1 MEPSTDLGVSV
12 FGPIQRGLL
21 TGLLYLRKETIST
34 KRVTVHDVARAAGV
48 AIATVSR
55 VVNGAPTVAEDV
67 RLRVRLAIDALG
79 WAPSVAA
86 QSMRGISARMI
97 GFIFSDIRN
106 PIYSAMVKGAED
118 VLSEH
123 GYMLMVASS
132 DGSSV
137 RELALLELFKRR
149 GADGVIFSLQD
160 ESNKEV
166 LASVTTG
173 NLPVVLLERELS
185 VSLNAV
191 RADHI
196 GGVRRAVEYLLSL
209 GHRRIALITG
219 GLGNRVARD
228 RLSGLQQ
235 ACEHAGLK
243 MDTQLLRLD
252 SFSTDYAFRETQLLL
267 NLPDPPTA
275 ILALGMQLLAGVL
288 PAIRMKKLNVP
299 DDVSLIASNDS
310 DLAQL
315 ATPAVTVIRYDA
327 YTLGCEAAR
336 LLLRQLRGEL
346 APVGALI
353 QIPTE
358 LVMRDSCGPPRPQE

>member
-1 MEPSTDLGVSV
+1 M
-12 FGPIQRGLL
+12 
-21 TGLLYLRKETIST
+21 LYFKKETIST

-55 VVNGAPTVAEDV
+55 VVNGVPTVAEDV
-67 RLRVRLAIDALG
+67 RARVRLAIDELG

-132 DGSSV
+132 DGSSA

-149 GADGVIFSLQD
+149 GADGVIFSVQD
-160 ESNKEV
+160 ESNREV
-166 LASVTTG
+166 LASVTSG
-173 NLPVVLLERELS
+173 SLSIVLLERELS
-185 VSLNAV
+185 APLNAV
-191 RADHI
+191 GADHL
-196 GGVRRAVEYLLSL
+196 GGTRRAGEYLLSL

-219 GLGNRVARD
+219 GRGNRVARD

-235 ACEHAGLK
+235 AYEHAGLEV
-243 MDTQLLRLD
+243 DPQLLRLD
-252 SFSTDYAFRETQLLL
+252 SFSTEYAYRETQMLL

-275 ILALGMQLLAGVL
+275 ILALGMQLLPGVL
-288 PAIRMKKLNVP
+288 PAIRMNQLRIP
-299 DDVSLIASNDS
+299 EDVSLIASNDS
-310 DLAQL
+310 DLARL

-327 YTLGCEAAR
+327 YVLGCEAAR
-336 LLLRQLRGEL
+336 LLLRQLRDEL
-346 APVGALI
+346 SPEGARI
-353 QIPTE
+353 KIPTE
-358 LVMRDSCGPPRPQE
+358 LVMRDSCGPPKMQK